1 MDYNHRFFRVCVA
14 KEVEEI
20 EETPV
25 KLNLEGVD
33 LMKVKETI
41 INFLNQILPGK
52 NSPSTSCYC
61 PRFADCPPE
70 ALVCA
75 GVRHTLFSLP
85 LYLLLKY
92 II

>member
-1 MDYNHRFFRVCVA
+1 MKEQDRQSSL
-14 KEVEEI
+14 EVEE
-20 EETPV
+20 EVMKDATV
-25 KLNLEGVD
+25 QLNLKGVD

-41 INFLNQILPGK
+41 INFLHQILPGK
-52 NSPSTSCYC
+52 DSPSTSCYC